1 MLLDYL
7 FVAIGALLI
16 GTLVGWLWGGRQ
28 TGALNAEC
36 AALAADRDEQLA
48 RFKAA
53 IVDLAS
59 ESQRRENA
67 ELRLATIEAE
77 RSAREA
83 ALGEQ
88 IAQLQS
94 AQAAL
99 TAQFREVGQKM
110 LDSAQKAFLDRAEAR
125 FKESEASAGQN
136 LKALLTPVHDRL
148 ARYEEGV
155 AKIEAERREA
165 YGNLSGLIDVMRL
178 GQEEV
183 KAVTASLN
191 NALRNAPKARGRWGE
206 QQLRNVL
213 EACGLTEHVDFH
225 TEVSLEL
232 EDGRLRPDAIINVP
246 GGRQLVI
253 DAKMSFNAFQDAIS
267 TGEDADRARH
277 LTAHAAAMKAHVTTL
292 GAKSYQD
299 QFDEAPDYV
308 IMFVPGEH
316 FLAAALESDPDLW
329 DYAFGRRVL
338 LATPTNLV
346 AIARTVAGVWRQE
359 KVAGQAREI
368 AALGKDLYARMAT
381 MAAHIVRLGRNLD
394 QATGAYNAFIGSFES
409 QVLTQARRFE
419 ALDVDTG
426 GKAVPDLPVAE
437 VALRPL
443 TKLAVADNAG
453 GLAGAE

>member
-1 MLLDYL
+1 MFAAMELALIL
-7 FVAIGALLI
+7 VA
-16 GTLVGWLWGGRQ
+16 
-28 TGALNAEC
+28 C
-36 AALAADRDEQLA
+36 AALAVGLLIGWLAAGRQSGALSAERDAAME

-53 IVDLAS
+53 IVDLESAS
-59 ESQRRENA
+59 RARQDA
-67 ELRLATIEAE
+67 ELRLATLDAE
-77 RSAREA
+77 RRTREA

-88 IAQLQS
+88 IAQLND

-99 TAQFREVGQKM
+99 TAQFREVGQAM
-110 LDSAQKAFLDRAEAR
+110 LDKAQADFLTRADAR

-148 ARYEEGV
+148 TRYEEGV
-155 AKIEAERREA
+155 ARIEAERREA
-165 YGNLSGLIDVMRL
+165 YGNLSGLIDTMRM

-213 EACGLTEHVDFH
+213 EACGLTEHVDFL
-225 TEVSLEL
+225 TEVSLDTD
-232 EDGRLRPDAIINVP
+232 DGRLRPDAIINVP

-267 TGEDADRARH
+267 TGDEGDRARH
-277 LTAHAAAMKAHVTTL
+277 MTTHAAAMKAHVTTL

-426 GKAVPDLPVAE
+426 GKAIPDLPAAE
-437 VALRPL
+437 AALRPL
-443 TKLAVADNAG
+443 TKLAVGDTVRAPG
-453 GLAGAE
+453 SGE